1 MGLFTPGDNSEDYRY
16 RQTGFRRYRQ
26 LLSFYAGN
34 WFRIGLFTVA
44 GAIPLATG
52 IVFSIL
58 SSSVLVLLPCSV
70 AGGMIFG
77 PFLAGLF
84 DSILRG
90 LRDDPNN
97 WWSNY
102 KKSWKQ
108 NWKGSLL
115 PGALLG
121 LFIGLYCFMAYIFW
135 VSERGPSHG
144 TIALYLFSGLL
155 AILLNTLYW
164 PQMVLFR
171 QTLVNRL
178 RNIIL
183 FTAKYLWKV
192 LGATVLQMAY
202 FAIMVLFAPW
212 TLLLVPL
219 LGIWYILFLSQFIL
233 YDALNQELQIEEQY
247 TPINGSYWD
256 AEEEEDEDF
265 DE

>member
-16 RQTGFRRYRQ
+16 RQEGFRRYRQ
-26 LLSFYAGN
+26 LLTFYAGT

-52 IVFSIL
+52 IFFSIL
-58 SSSVLVLLPCSV
+58 SSSILVLIPCSIV
-70 AGGMIFG
+70 GGMIFG
-77 PFLAGLF
+77 PFLAGMF

-102 KKSWKQ
+102 KKSWRQ
-108 NWKGSLL
+108 NWRGSLL

-121 LFIGLYCFMAYIFW
+121 LFIGVYAFMAYIFW
-135 VSERGPSHG
+135 VSERGP
-144 TIALYLFSGLL
+144 TPATLALSLFSGFL

-171 QTLVNRL
+171 QSAVNRM

-192 LGATVLQMAY
+192 AGACVLQMAY
-202 FAIMVLFAPW
+202 FLLIVLFAPW
-212 TLLLVPL
+212 TLLLIPI
-219 LGIWYILFLSQFIL
+219 LGVWYILFLSQFLL
-233 YDALNQELQIEEQY
+233 YEALDRELRIEEQY
-247 TPINGSYWD
+247 RPINGSYWD
-256 AEEEEDEDF
+256 ASDEDEA
-265 DE
+265 EE